1 MEVYSG
7 KSVSNGVAFGT
18 VYFLRQD
25 GSAVDE
31 SPSEDPA
38 KEWDDF
44 VRARER
50 ADGELLELFESTRRE
65 IGENEA
71 MIVDVQRLML
81 NDGDFN
87 DAIES
92 FIKNDRNRA
101 AFAVS
106 KAGKQFTDFFSGMN
120 DPYMK
125 SRASDVADLSQR
137 LVKILTGRRTQ
148 NKKIAFPFILLAD
161 DLTPS
166 ETLQLDKKLLQAIVT
181 RGGSTNSHTAILA
194 RALNI
199 PCIVQTELPASSG
212 FDGAQAAIDGYAGRF
227 YLKPDEETVQRL
239 RRLQDRDRGE
249 RQFLDAMR
257 GLPTVTEDGRK
268 VRLYANIGGPDD
280 LERAVENDAE
290 GIGLLRSE
298 FLYLGRSGY
307 PGEEE
312 QFRTYRQI
320 VEAMKGRT
328 VIIRT
333 MDIGADKTA
342 PYFDLVPE
350 ANPALGLRAVRL
362 CFQRPEI
369 FMTQLRAIY
378 RAAAFGTV
386 GVMFPMITSVWEVRR
401 CREMAARARRELGE
415 QGIAF
420 GEVQFGIMIE
430 TPAAALIADELAPE
444 VDFFSVGTNDLTQYT
459 LAVDRQN
466 ENLAPFLDPHHP
478 ALLRLL
484 KMVADSAH
492 AAGIWAGIC
501 GELAADP
508 EITRTLLQMGYDE
521 LSVSPGYV
529 LGMRK
534 RIREMNLTAT
544 GGLKT

>member
-199 PCIVQTELPASSG
+199 PCIVQTELPASAG

-239 RRLQDRDRGE
+239 RRLQDKDRGE

-544 GGLKT
+544 GGLKI